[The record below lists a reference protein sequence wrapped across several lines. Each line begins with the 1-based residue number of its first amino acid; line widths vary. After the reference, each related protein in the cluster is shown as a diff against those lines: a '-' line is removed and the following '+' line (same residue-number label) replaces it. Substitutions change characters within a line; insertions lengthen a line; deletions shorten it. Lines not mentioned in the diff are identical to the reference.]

1 MSVVPA
7 PRTREAETEAGPYRL
22 LPSPSRGESNRPPEN
37 PPPAPARSAA
47 HRLLAS
53 VSANDRTVLAL
64 YLLTRAGIWI
74 TAYCTGWL
82 FTGDGRA
89 KEAPPLLSRWEQWD
103 WSYFVR
109 IAQYGYFGGPDG
121 SGAAPPDNR
130 EAFFPGLP
138 LVLRV
143 VHTVVPDWTV
153 AGLLISLVA
162 GAVAV
167 LALARIARL
176 HLAGTEGVPG
186 QDVPGQDVPGQGDP
200 GEHAVFF
207 LLLSPC
213 AVFLAVGYTEAL
225 FLALALPAWLAAK
238 KGRWPLAAVLACC
251 ATTVRISGL
260 FLAAALA
267 VEFLTATGLRERL
280 RALPWLALPAL
291 PALAY
296 TWYLHART
304 GDWMAW
310 KHAQERGWYR
320 QFHSPW
326 EAWQN
331 TWDSAFSHT
340 QTTGYA
346 FMFRA
351 ELVAMVVG
359 LLLLARLLQRRRW
372 PEAVYI
378 ALTLWALGTSYWYM
392 SIPRATLLW
401 WPLWIGLARWA
412 LHRPWIRTAFVC
424 LSAPLMTVL
433 AVAFTSGRW
442 AG

>member
-7 PRTREAETEAGPYRL
+7 PRTRGAEAPVDPRRL
-22 LPSPSRGESNRPPEN
+22 LPSPRKGDGGGPRDRR
-37 PPPAPARSAA
+37 PPAPSAA
-47 HRLLAS
+47 RRLLRA
-53 VSANDRTVLAL
+53 VSATDRTVLTL
-64 YLLTRAGIWI
+64 YALTRLGIWV

-89 KEAPPLLSRWEQWD
+89 REAPPLLTRWEQWD

-109 IAQYGYFGGPDG
+109 IAEYGYFGNPD
-121 SGAAPPDNR
+121 GAAPPDNR

-138 LVLRV
+138 LLLRA

-153 AGLLISLVA
+153 AGLLISFVA

-167 LALARIARL
+167 LALARTARL
-176 HLAGTEGVPG
+176 HVPEAAGAAAEAGEV
-186 QDVPGQDVPGQGDP
+186 

-225 FLALALPAWLAAK
+225 FLAFALPAWLAAK
-238 KGRWPLAAVLACC
+238 RGRWPLAAVLACC

-267 VEFLTATGLRERL
+267 AEFLTGLPAATDLRRHL
-280 RALPWLALPAL
+280 RTLPWLAVPVLPAL
-291 PALAY
+291 VH

-320 QFHSPW
+320 QFHTPW
-326 EAWQN
+326 EAWQH

-346 FMFRA
+346 LMFRA
-351 ELVAMVVG
+351 ELVAMVLG
-359 LLLLARLLQRRRW
+359 LLVLARLLQRRRW

-401 WPLWIGLARWA
+401 WPLWIGLARWS
-412 LHRPWIRTAFVC
+412 LHRPWLRTAHLC